1 MQANESSNFIGMWTK
16 SNSYHNPHSASKSP
30 IPFTHNCNLYTHLNS
45 SELMLYAT
53 SSTQLPDAA
62 SVKNQMWQTPIPW
75 FRPQKNDYKHLQIV
89 SVRFVSQ
96 LTSSAK
102 GETGHCLTATNW
114 HCRIWEMRPCGNKG
128 YKVQLLAVKSSC
140 SSLPKN
146 TCDPTRQPWA
156 PHFFEHL
163 EGVHHSIRHKWATAG
178 NIRHLFERPDG
189 LY

>member
-1 MQANESSNFIGMWTK
+1 VPQNHRSHLPTTATCIHTWTLRNLCYMQ
-16 SNSYHNPHSASKSP
+16 HHPHSCQMLPVLKIKCDKPLSP
-30 IPFTHNCNLYTHLNS
+30 DSDH
-45 SELMLYAT
+45 
-53 SSTQLPDAA
+53 
-62 SVKNQMWQTPIPW
+62 K
-75 FRPQKNDYKHLQIV
+75 KNDYKHLQIV